1 MPYSKQMEGIFK
13 SRMSWNSQLG
23 AFGGRLFSIH
33 SVNSDRKLIFSSY
46 QGEQFQVE
54 IKGTGISALTG
65 VWIGGKLYSQSL
77 DAFFQQLATFTKPWK
92 GSQDWKSLEGEISLS
107 ATCATLG
114 QVTFLIE
121 IRHEIGGPEAWLVQS
136 RIVTELGQL
145 GKIARDAKTFFQEQ
159 SA

>member
-1 MPYSKQMEGIFK
+1 V
-13 SRMSWNSQLG
+13 LV

-33 SVNSDRKLIFSSY
+33 SVNSDRELTFSSY

-54 IKGTGISALTG
+54 LKGSGISALTG
-65 VWIGGKLYSQSL
+65 VWVGDKPYSQSL
-77 DAFFQQLATFTKPWK
+77 NVFFQQLATFTKPWK
-92 GSQDWKSLEGEISLS
+92 GTQDWKSLEGETSLS
-107 ATCATLG
+107 VTCAILG

-121 IRHEIGGPEAWLVQS
+121 IRHEIGGPEAWLVQA

-145 GKIARDAKTFFQEQ
+145 EKIARNAKAFFQEQ